1 MLKIIVTMQYH
12 NLGKEGNAPALNLD
26 VQVAKKL
33 VELSKGSDRNIT
45 CNQFFTSVCLF
56 EELHKDNLTVVGA
69 VMHNKKQFLLA
80 LLPKQAKGGE
90 IGSSIFLFKDNFNKI
105 SWYHKRSKYAVLLL
119 SLHHNAKITF
129 YNRTGETKQVEM
141 L

>member
-1 MLKIIVTMQYH
+1 
-12 NLGKEGNAPALNLD
+12 
-26 VQVAKKL
+26 
-33 VELSKGSDRNIT
+33 
-45 CNQFFTSVCLF
+45 
-56 EELHKDNLTVVGA
+56 
-69 VMHNKKQFLLA
+69 MHNKKQFLLA

-90 IGSSIFLFKDNFNKI
+90 IGSSIFLFKDNFTKI
-105 SWYHKRSKYAVLLL
+105 SWYHKRSKHAVLLL

>member
-69 VMHNKKQFLLA
+69 V
-80 LLPKQAKGGE
+80 
-90 IGSSIFLFKDNFNKI
+90 
-105 SWYHKRSKYAVLLL
+105 
-119 SLHHNAKITF
+119 NA
-129 YNRTGETKQVEM
+129 Q
-141 L
+141 